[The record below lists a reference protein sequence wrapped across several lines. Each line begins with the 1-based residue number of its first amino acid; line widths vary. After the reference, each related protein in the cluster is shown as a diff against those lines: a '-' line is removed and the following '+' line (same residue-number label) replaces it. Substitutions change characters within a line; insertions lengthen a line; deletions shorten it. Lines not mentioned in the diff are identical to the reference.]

1 MGTIFSVCKIAF
13 LKFLLEI
20 KLCISHKLE
29 FVQVG
34 YLSDMFRS
42 LFSSQNTA
50 VFAYDSIHIRASTH
64 YMFNIITK
72 QVLSGYVM
80 NTLLI

>member
-42 LFSSQNTA
+42 LFSSQTT